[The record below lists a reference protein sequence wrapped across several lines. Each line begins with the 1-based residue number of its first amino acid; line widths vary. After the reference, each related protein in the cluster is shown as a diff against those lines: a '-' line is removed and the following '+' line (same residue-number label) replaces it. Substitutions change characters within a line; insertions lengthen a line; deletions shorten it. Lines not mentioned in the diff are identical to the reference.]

1 MHWLDSG
8 IVLSARKYGENSV
21 ILQAFTKEH
30 GRCAGLVRGG
40 TSKKLRGI
48 LQPGNI
54 VGLKWQSRIA
64 DQLGTYTIEAGQ
76 SSGALLFDRPLSL
89 AACSSI
95 VALLEKTLPEKEI
108 HSPLFEASS
117 ILLGLLDDDIE
128 LWGPLLV
135 KWELGLLSEMGYGL
149 DLSEC
154 AATGV
159 KENLAYVSPKSGRA
173 VSREAGTPYGDRL
186 LPLPDFLCSTNHSE
200 NEINLMDVE
209 QGLRLSGYFIKKN
222 LIPHYGGESL
232 PARERLVHKMNKTL
246 NKK

>member
-1 MHWLDSG
+1 MHWLDNG

-21 ILQAFTKEH
+21 ILQAFTKDH

-40 TSKKLRGI
+40 TGKKLRGI
-48 LQPGNI
+48 LQPGNL

-64 DQLGTYTIEAGQ
+64 DQLGAFTIEAGQ

-108 HSPLFEASS
+108 HTPLYDATE
-117 ILLGLLDDDIE
+117 ILLGLLDDEIE

-149 DLSEC
+149 DLTEC
-154 AATGV
+154 AATGT
-159 KENLAYVSPKSGRA
+159 KENLVYISPKSGRA
-173 VSREAGTPYGDRL
+173 VSREAGLPYSDRL
-186 LPLPDFLCSTNHSE
+186 LPLPAFLSSNSLPE
-200 NEINLMDVE
+200 NEINLIDIE
-209 QGLRLSGYFIKKN
+209 QGLHLSGYFIKKN

-232 PARERLVHKMNKTL
+232 PARERLVHKISMAMNKE
-246 NKK
+246 

>member
-8 IVLSARKYGENSV
+8 IVLSARKYGESSV
-21 ILQAFTKEH
+21 ILQAFTKDH

-40 TSKKLRGI
+40 SGKKLRGI
-48 LQPGNI
+48 LQPGNL

-64 DQLGTYTIEAGQ
+64 DQLGSFTIEAGQ

-95 VALLEKTLPEKEI
+95 VSLLEKTLPEKEI
-108 HSPLFEASS
+108 HTPLYDATE
-117 ILLGLLDDDIE
+117 ILLGLLDEDID

-154 AATGV
+154 AATGA
-159 KENLAYVSPKSGRA
+159 KDNLVYVSPKSGRA
-173 VSREAGTPYGDRL
+173 VSQEAGVAYHDRL
-186 LPLPDFLCSTNHSE
+186 LPLPKFLSINKTRE
-200 NEINLMDVE
+200 DEINLMEVE
-209 QGLRLSGYFIKKN
+209 QGLHLSGYFLKKK
-222 LIPHYGGESL
+222 LIPHYGEESL
-232 PARERLVHKMNKTL
+232 PARERLSHKIATAL
-246 NKK
+246 KKE

>member
-8 IVLSARKYGENSV
+8 IVLSARKYGESSV
-21 ILQAFTKEH
+21 ILQAFTKDH

-40 TSKKLRGI
+40 SGKKLRGI
-48 LQPGNI
+48 LQPGNL

-64 DQLGTYTIEAGQ
+64 DQLGSFAIEAGQ

-95 VALLEKTLPEKEI
+95 VSLLEKTLPEKEI
-108 HSPLFEASS
+108 HTPLYDATE
-117 ILLGLLDDDIE
+117 ILLGVLDEDID

-154 AATGV
+154 AATGA
-159 KENLAYVSPKSGRA
+159 KDNLVYVSPKSGRA
-173 VSREAGTPYGDRL
+173 VSGDAGAAYHNRL
-186 LPLPDFLCSTNHSE
+186 LTLPNFISAKKAGED
-200 NEINLMDVE
+200 EINLMEVE

-232 PARERLVHKMNKTL
+232 PARERLSHKIATAL
-246 NKK
+246 KKE